1 METKNATGR
10 KEKQIVLAS
19 ASPRRREL
27 LSLMGLTFQVLPSE
41 KEEIVTGG
49 APEEIVKNLSF
60 QKAEDV
66 AARLFRTAREDGQET
81 DVIVIGSDTIVVC
94 DDEVMGKP
102 HTEEEAFAMLRR
114 LQGRSHIVYTGVTV
128 MGRKDNKIAHDTFA
142 ESAVVTVHAMDDA
155 EIRGY
160 IAKGESMDKAGAYG
174 IQGSFAV
181 FVDRVEGEYNTVL
194 GLPVAALYQALKRFL

>member
-1 METKNATGR
+1 METKNAAGR
-10 KEKQIVLAS
+10 KEKQIILAS

-27 LSLMGLTFQVLPSE
+27 LALMGLTFQILPSE
-41 KEEIVTGG
+41 KEEIVTGSTPG
-49 APEEIVKNLSF
+49 EIVENLSF

-66 AARLFRTAREDGQET
+66 TARLPWTVREDGQEP
-81 DVIVIGSDTIVVC
+81 DAIVIGSDTIVVC
-94 DDEVMGKP
+94 DGEVMGKP
-102 HTEEEAFAMLRR
+102 HTQEEAFAMLHR
-114 LQGRSHIVYTGVTV
+114 LQGRSHVVYTGVTV
-128 MGRKDNKIAHDTFA
+128 MCRAADTITYDTFS

-181 FVDRVEGEYNTVL
+181 FVDRIEGEYNTVL
-194 GLPVAALYQALKRFL
+194 GLPVAALYQVLKRYL

>member
-1 METKNATGR
+1 METKNAAGR
-10 KEKQIVLAS
+10 KEKQIILAS

-27 LSLMGLTFQVLPSE
+27 LALMGLTFQILPSE

-49 APEEIVKNLSF
+49 TPGEIVENLSF

-66 AARLFRTAREDGQET
+66 TARLPWTVREDGQEP
-81 DVIVIGSDTIVVC
+81 DTIVVC
-94 DDEVMGKP
+94 DGEVMGKP
-102 HTEEEAFAMLRR
+102 HTQEEAFAMLHR
-114 LQGRSHIVYTGVTV
+114 LQGRSHMVYTGVTV
-128 MGRKDNKIAHDTFA
+128 MCRAADTITYDTFS

-181 FVDRVEGEYNTVL
+181 FVDRIEGEYNTVL
-194 GLPVAALYQALKRFL
+194 GLPVAALYQVLKRYL

>member
-1 METKNATGR
+1 METKNAAGR
-10 KEKQIVLAS
+10 KEKQIILAS

-27 LSLMGLTFQVLPSE
+27 LALMGLTFQILPSE

-49 APEEIVKNLSF
+49 TPGEIVENLSF

-66 AARLFRTAREDGQET
+66 TARLPWTARGDGQEP
-81 DVIVIGSDTIVVC
+81 DAIVIGSDTIVVC
-94 DDEVMGKP
+94 DGGVMGKP
-102 HTEEEAFAMLRR
+102 HTQEEAFAMLHR
-114 LQGRSHIVYTGVTV
+114 LQGRSHMVYTGVTV
-128 MGRKDNKIAHDTFA
+128 MCRAADTITYDTFS

-181 FVDRVEGEYNTVL
+181 FVDRIEGEYNTVL
-194 GLPVAALYQALKRFL
+194 GLPVAALYQVLKRYL